1 MMNVRCGHTN
11 TRDCRVADRLWPPS
25 EIISPGASPNR
36 PLTIGRACHK
46 GDLLSKSAE
55 IFDHF
60 AFSPAAVVAIC
71 FGQK

>member
-1 MMNVRCGHTN
+1 MCVVV
-11 TRDCRVADRLWPPS
+11 TRTPEIAGPPIVMRPPS